1 VRYVD
6 TSLDDVPIRP
16 ATHAALA
23 AWFDDEGQRLGPGDV
38 LLLYVT
44 DHGTKNAAD
53 TANNYIVL
61 WGKDERLSVQ
71 ELSALLARLDA
82 GVRVVALM
90 SQCYS
95 GAFGG
100 LALASA
106 GSDRAAGN
114 VCGYFSSTADR
125 PAYGCYPENRGREN
139 VGHSFHF
146 LETFAATG
154 RLEAAHDE
162 VLVAD
167 ATPDVPL
174 RSSDLYLAS
183 VLRDAAAASEE
194 GAAGRRRRPAR
205 ERVA

>member
-1 VRYVD
+1 M
-6 TSLDDVPIRP
+6 
-16 ATHAALA
+16 AANGSA

-82 GVRVVALM
+82 GVRVVTVM

-100 LALASA
+100 LRP
-106 GSDRAAGN
+106 RARQR
-114 VCGYFSSTADR
+114 S
-125 PAYGCYPENRGREN
+125 GR
-139 VGHSFHF
+139 SQ
-146 LETFAATG
+146 TCMP
-154 RLEAAHDE
+154 RL
-162 VLVAD
+162 
-167 ATPDVPL
+167 
-174 RSSDLYLAS
+174 
-183 VLRDAAAASEE
+183 
-194 GAAGRRRRPAR
+194 
-205 ERVA
+205 